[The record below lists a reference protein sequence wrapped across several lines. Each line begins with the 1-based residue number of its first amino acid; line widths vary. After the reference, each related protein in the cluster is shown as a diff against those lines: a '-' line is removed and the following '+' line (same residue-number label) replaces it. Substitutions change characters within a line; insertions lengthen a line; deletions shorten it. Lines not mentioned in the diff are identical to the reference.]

1 MSKILWEFDLN
12 KEDVREEFEDA
23 YHGGDWKLA
32 VWDLDQLLRNALKY
46 GNDYKTADEALENIR
61 KELYDAIERYGI
73 SLD

>member
-1 MSKILWEFDLN
+1 MSKITWEFDLN